1 MDLNKLNKLSIK
13 NFIKKSTSS
22 RLQSLRL
29 PRDLNLSGPKI
40 QQKKVYKPNLNA
52 VRNKNKIEK
61 IRNNALSK
69 TKNTKH
75 PEKLKERFV
84 QSTGVFSEG
93 IGTNLNTITKSEKLN
108 RKDIKSSKKSDLIN
122 LQLAHSINDSSKHI
136 VEDSAPNCLK
146 LDKSDSDSEEY
157 LPFAPST
164 WDNTFLNVKQ
174 KMDIRNNKLPTE
186 YGYTKDITHQILTL
200 WQLPDSFAYKGKKS
214 CDFALTDIP
223 KGQIGKISVHKS
235 GKCDITIGDT
245 TYLLDSTMHT
255 FSEDVVCLTTETK
268 DSFVLDEIKNR
279 FILSPDWN
287 FLL

>member
-1 MDLNKLNKLSIK
+1 MDLNKLNKLNIK
-13 NFIKKSTSS
+13 NFIKNSNSS

-29 PRDLNLSGPKI
+29 PRDLNLSGSKI

-52 VRNKNKIEK
+52 VRNKNKSEK
-61 IRNNALSK
+61 LRNNEQSK

-93 IGTNLNTITKSEKLN
+93 IGPHLHTITKSEKQN
-108 RKDIKSSKKSDLIN
+108 RKDIKSSKKSDVIN
-122 LQLAHSINDSSKHI
+122 LQLTHSINDSSKHI
-136 VEDSAPNCLK
+136 VQDSAPNHLK
-146 LDKSDSDSEEY
+146 IDKNDSDSEEY
-157 LPFAPST
+157 LAFTPSI
-164 WDNTFLNVKQ
+164 WDNTFLDVKQ
-174 KMDIRNNKLPTE
+174 KIDITNNKLPTE
-186 YGYTKDITHQILTL
+186 YGYTKDMAHQILTL

-214 CDFALTDIP
+214 SDFALSDIP

-235 GKCDITIGDT
+235 GKYNITIGNT
-245 TYLLDSTMHT
+245 NYLLDSTLHAP
-255 FSEDVVCLTTETK
+255 SEDVVCLTNETK
-268 DSFVLDEIKNR
+268 ESFVLDEIKNR